1 MLLLKVSPSGG
12 GVGSLLLLLAVVVPP
27 AHSLPAIPRN
37 LLIRFI
43 SERLKLNSFLV
54 KDLVTPVSGAAV
66 GDGCCPP
73 LPSICG
79 VHSGSFDTEGDW
91 LTP

>member
-12 GVGSLLLLLAVVVPP
+12 GVVGSLLLLLVVVVPP
-27 AHSLPAIPRN
+27 AHSLPDIPRN

-54 KDLVTPVSGAAV
+54 KDIVTPVSGAAV
-66 GDGCCPP
+66 GDCCCPP
-73 LPSICG
+73 LPSIW
-79 VHSGSFDTEGDW
+79 GSFDTDGV
-91 LTP
+91 

>member
-1 MLLLKVSPSGG
+1 MLLLKVSPSDGG
-12 GVGSLLLLLAVVVPP
+12 GVVGSLLLLLLAVVVP
-27 AHSLPAIPRN
+27 AHSVPDIPRN

-73 LPSICG
+73 LPSICR
-79 VHSGSFDTEGDW
+79 SFDTEGDW
-91 LTP
+91 LTA